1 MLGRSKSGICGKKQ
15 IKPSKRERKRDPK
28 VVSFRKWFLG
38 SYHNFISSK
47 IKHTQIN
54 KTRKNYLQNLNK
66 SINTKQEIISK
77 I

>member
-47 IKHTQIN
+47 INTHKSTKHEKIIF
-54 KTRKNYLQNLNK
+54 KT
-66 SINTKQEIISK
+66 
-77 I
+77 